1 MKDSIGL
8 DISKATID
16 AFRLDTGEAAQ
27 FANSTNGLKALHEWI
42 GPQEPDLVVYEATGA
57 YHAELERHFSGILP
71 LVKVNPLQ
79 ARRFAQAR
87 GKRVKTDAVDARI
100 LASMGAALELSP
112 DAPIQEN
119 RHAIRE
125 LQVARMA
132 LIKERTRVMNRQKTQ
147 TLALIKRLSRARLD
161 QIKREL
167 AEIEKA
173 LMALVVSDPKCQR
186 AFDILCS
193 IPGIGQ
199 TTAIA
204 IIVECPEIGTLNR
217 KQIAN
222 LAGLAPITQQSGQW
236 RGRALI
242 QGGRKFL
249 RDALYMPAVVSIR
262 FNPDLSRKYKQ
273 LIQAGKPAKVA
284 LTALMRK
291 LLELANSLVQQDRE
305 WASRAA

>member
-16 AFRLDTGEAAQ
+16 AFRLKTAEAAQ
-27 FANSTNGLKALHEWI
+27 FPNSAAGLRSLQKWI
-42 GPQEPDLVVYEATGA
+42 GMQKPDLVVYEAPGA
-57 YHAELERHFSGILP
+57 YHAALERSLSGILP

-87 GKRVKTDAVDARI
+87 GKRAKTDAVDARI
-100 LASMGAALELSP
+100 LASMGAALDLSP
-112 DAPIQEN
+112 DAPIEEN
-119 RHAIRE
+119 RHALRE

-132 LIKERTRVMNRQKTQ
+132 LIKERTRVLNRQKTQ
-147 TLALIKRLSRARLD
+147 TLALVKRLSNGRLE

-173 LMALVVSDPKCQR
+173 LMSLLTASPRRKR

-193 IPGIGQ
+193 IPGIGRV
-199 TTAIA
+199 TAMA
-204 IIVECPEIGTLNR
+204 IIVECPEVGTLNR
-217 KQIAN
+217 KQIAS
-222 LAGLAPITQQSGQW
+222 LAGLAPMTQQSGQW

-249 RDALYMPAVVSIR
+249 RDALYMPAIVSIR
-262 FNPDLSRKYKQ
+262 FNPDLSQKYRA
-273 LIQAGKPAKVA
+273 LTEAGKPAKVA

-291 LLELANSLVQQDRE
+291 LLELANTLVHHDRE
-305 WASRAA
+305 WVPKTA

>member
-16 AFRLDTGEAAQ
+16 AYRLKTEEASQ
-27 FANSTNGLKALHEWI
+27 FAKSFEGLRDLHQWI
-42 GPQEPDLVVYEATGA
+42 GTQTPDLVVYEATGA
-57 YHAELERHFSGILP
+57 YHAGLERRLSGVLP
-71 LVKVNPLQ
+71 LVNVNPLQ

-100 LASMGAALELSP
+100 LASMGAALELCP
-112 DAPIQEN
+112 DAPIEEN

-132 LIKERTRVMNRQKTQ
+132 LIKERTRVKNRQNTQ
-147 TLALIKRLSRARLD
+147 TLALVKRLSRSRLD
-161 QIKREL
+161 QIKRDL

-173 LMALVVSDPKCQR
+173 LMSLVVSNPRSQR
-186 AFDILCS
+186 ALDILCF

-199 TTAIA
+199 VTAIA

-217 KQIAN
+217 KQIAS
-222 LAGLAPITQQSGQW
+222 LAGLAPMTQQSGQW

-273 LIQAGKPAKVA
+273 LTQAGKPPKVA

-291 LLELANSLVQQDRE
+291 LLELANSLIHQDRE
-305 WASRAA
+305 WVPKAT

>member
-16 AFRLDTGEAAQ
+16 AYRLNTGETAQ
-27 FANSTNGLKALHEWI
+27 FSNSAEGLKALHHWI
-42 GPQEPDLVVYEATGA
+42 GAQKPDLVVYEATGA
-57 YHAELERHFSGILP
+57 YHAELERRFSGILP

-100 LASMGAALELSP
+100 LASMGAALELTP
-112 DAPIQEN
+112 DAQIDEN

-147 TLALIKRLSRARLD
+147 TLALVKRLSRARLD

-167 AEIEKA
+167 TEIEEA
-173 LMALVVSDPKCQR
+173 LMSLVLSNPRSQR

-199 TTAIA
+199 ITAMA

-217 KQIAN
+217 KQIAS
-222 LAGLAPITQQSGQW
+222 LAGLAPMTQQSGQW

-273 LIQAGKPAKVA
+273 LTQAGKPAKVA

-291 LLELANSLVQQDRE
+291 LLELANSLIHQDRE
-305 WASRAA
+305 WVPKAP